1 MSDQITFLWNDE
13 TLSLLPEKAILLP
26 EHNALLIA
34 DLHFGKTS
42 HFRKNGLPI
51 PAKAAEADF
60 QALNQVVLRYNPE
73 KVYFLGD
80 LFHSEENQ
88 EWGFLIKML
97 ASFANTQFYLI
108 PGNHDLV
115 TLPNGS
121 SSNFSIADETVHLG
135 KLSLSHD
142 PSHCA
147 KNQNSICGHI
157 HPGHRLKGK
166 GRQSVMLPSFYITP
180 KLILMPAFGALTGL
194 VTPDLPASAAVA
206 LVSPTGVLWVPNRKF
221 GA

>member
-1 MSDQITFLWNDE
+1 MSDQISFIWNE
-13 TLSLLPEKAILLP
+13 EKLSLLPEKAILLP
-26 EHNALLIA
+26 EHHTLLIA

-51 PAKAAEADF
+51 PAKSAVADF
-60 QALNQVVLRYNPE
+60 EALNQVIRRYNPE

-88 EWGFLIKML
+88 EWPFLIKLL
-97 ASFANTQFYLI
+97 ASFTNTHFYLI

-115 TLPNGS
+115 SIPNGS
-121 SSNFSIADETVHLG
+121 STNFFIAEETVQLG
-135 KLSLSHD
+135 NIFLCHD
-142 PSHCA
+142 PA
-147 KNQNSICGHI
+147 EVPKNQPSICGHI

-166 GRQSVMLPSFYITP
+166 GRQSVMLPAFYIRQE
-180 KLILMPAFGALTGL
+180 LILMPAFGALTGL
-194 VTPDLPASAAVA
+194 VTPDLPTSTSVA
-206 LVSPTGVLWVPNRKF
+206 IVSPSGVLWVPKRKF